1 MCIGAELEQ
10 YILQTHNSNKIMK
23 IQWGFEPPSPP
34 PPLGTPVVWLLI
46 VDSYVVNEVFLLCI
60 QPYLQHNDLS
70 LKWYINMIAYSQI
83 HGRLA
88 YSETLTHSTSASSK
102 YDSRVSNIAYMWAEK
117 HAAML

>member
-1 MCIGAELEQ
+1 MRIGAELEQ

-34 PPLGTPVVWLLI
+34 PPLGTPVVWFLI

-70 LKWYINMIAYSQI
+70 LSSDILIWQQI
-83 HGRLA
+83 RKYMVDSHIQRL
-88 YSETLTHSTSASSK
+88 
-102 YDSRVSNIAYMWAEK
+102 
-117 HAAML
+117 